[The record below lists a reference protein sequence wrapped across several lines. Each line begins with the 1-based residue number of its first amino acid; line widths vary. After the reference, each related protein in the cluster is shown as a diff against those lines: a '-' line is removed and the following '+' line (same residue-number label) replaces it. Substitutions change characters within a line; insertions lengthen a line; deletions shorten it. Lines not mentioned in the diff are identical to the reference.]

1 MPRLFFG
8 SLFLALISSDACF
21 AQLNA
26 RFTADGIAN
35 CQSPPL
41 ANFPIHIEGV
51 GRLSTKGEVNVEV
64 GSFFTGQES
73 YRGKLG
79 ARPAQA
85 QGGSASLRV
94 ASKSSLRAVREY
106 PNNYAIIHIRVVEG
120 ACAVTVQNVLKPGKR
135 QYTFIGGNGIV
146 AYCSKLV
153 ITRTSCTAL

>member
-21 AQLNA
+21 AQLSA

-51 GRLSTKGEVNVEV
+51 GSLSTNGEGNMEV
-64 GSFFTGQES
+64 SGATGQES
-73 YRGKLG
+73 YRVKLG
-79 ARPAQA
+79 PRPTEA

-94 ASKSSLRAVREY
+94 ASRHSLRAIREY
-106 PNNYAIIHIRVVEG
+106 PNNYAIFHLRVVG
-120 ACAVTVQNVLKPGKR
+120 RACAITVQNVLKPGKR
-135 QYTFIGGNGIV
+135 QYTFVTSNGIV
-146 AYCSKLV
+146 AYCSKPV
-153 ITRTSCTAL
+153 FTRTSCTPV